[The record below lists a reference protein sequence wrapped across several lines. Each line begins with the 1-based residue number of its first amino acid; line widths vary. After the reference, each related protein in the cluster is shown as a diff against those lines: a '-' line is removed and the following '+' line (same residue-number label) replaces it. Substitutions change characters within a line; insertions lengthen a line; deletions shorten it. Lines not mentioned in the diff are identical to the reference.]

1 MERAI
6 STVSI
11 ILLFGSIICVAYV
24 SPSQKTENAEGQVL
38 GTKKEVNEA
47 QQNLSFFLHHFET
60 EYQQFRIANDNK
72 MLDNEK
78 RIAEL
83 KINMA
88 GANEENKILYKKKLA
103 ELERRISWKLKK

>member
-1 MERAI
+1 
-6 STVSI
+6 
-11 ILLFGSIICVAYV
+11 
-24 SPSQKTENAEGQVL
+24 
-38 GTKKEVNEA
+38 
-47 QQNLSFFLHHFET
+47 
-60 EYQQFRIANDNK
+60 

-103 ELERRISWKLKK
+103 ELERRMSWKLKK